1 MMSRSTESSRPI
13 EGVGGAFVDEG
24 LAALAYAARH
34 YQIMVEAEQLCHQ
47 LGRAQGAAS
56 GVDIC
61 RCARSIGLRARSID
75 SGIERIAALPLPAL
89 LKTADGW
96 RVLESVSEAGALVRV
111 PTTGERQLS
120 SFDDLAER
128 WQGHTILLGEKS
140 EPSGRQAFGFAWFI
154 PSVIKHI
161 RQFRNI
167 LLVSM
172 MLQLIALVTPAV
184 FENVIDRV
192 LLNRS
197 TSSLQVLGIAL
208 LALAVFDFVYG
219 FLRSWLFSNL
229 AAKINSELSARVY
242 RHLMALPIGYFR
254 KRQTGEI
261 VARMSELDSIR
272 QFLTGS
278 TLTVVLDL
286 LFLGLF
292 VAVMLSYSVE
302 LTWVVLGTLLVYFS
316 LWMVF
321 GPVLRNRT
329 EREYELSADNTAF
342 LTASVMGIEVIKTTA
357 TEDSSLRQW
366 ESGFARFVRAS
377 FRASVLGISIGQ
389 SVDLVRKLSSAL
401 LLWWGISLVMEGK
414 LSPGELVAFNML
426 AGHLTQ
432 PILRLAQA
440 WQDLQHTTI
449 SLRRIGDV
457 LDEPTEHGNGG
468 LASIPALQ
476 GGVCFRNVHFRYGED
491 GQEVLRNLCLDVRPG
506 EFVGITGPSGS
517 GKSTISRLLQRLY
530 LPQRGQVLV
539 DGIDIAIADPVA
551 LRRQISV
558 VPQESVLFSGT
569 VSENISLCRPQA
581 SEAEIVEAATLA
593 GADSFIRCLP
603 RGYDSQVGE
612 KGAGL
617 SGGQRQRIALARA
630 LLARPRL
637 LLLDEATS
645 ALDYESEAAIMA
657 NLEAISRGRTVI
669 SIAHRLNTLRYADRI
684 LVVDRGAVVESGS
697 HRELVARDTAYARLW
712 RLQMG

>member
-1 MMSRSTESSRPI
+1 MSRSI
-13 EGVGGAFVDEG
+13 EASLPSVGADGAFVDDG

-34 YQIMVEAEQLCHQ
+34 HRILVEAEQLCHQ
-47 LGRAQGAAS
+47 LGRAQGTAS
-56 GVDIC
+56 RVDIC
-61 RCARSIGLRARSID
+61 RCARSIGLRARSVD

-96 RVLESVSEAGALVRV
+96 RVLESVNENGVLLRV
-111 PTTGERQLS
+111 PATGECRHS

-128 WQGHTILLGEKS
+128 WPGQTILLGEAD
-140 EPSGRQAFGFAWFI
+140 EPPGRQAFGFAWFI

-161 RQFRNI
+161 RQFRSI
-167 LLVSM
+167 LLVSL

-192 LLNRS
+192 LVNRS
-197 TSSLQVLGIAL
+197 VSSLQVLGIAL

-219 FLRSWLFSNL
+219 FMRSWLFSNL
-229 AAKINSELSARVY
+229 AAKIHSELSARVY
-242 RHLMALPIGYFR
+242 QHLMALPIGYFR
-254 KRQTGEI
+254 KRKTGEI
-261 VARMSELDSIR
+261 IARIGEMDHIR

-292 VAVMLSYSVE
+292 LAVMLSYSVK
-302 LTWVVLGTLLVYFS
+302 LTWIVLGTLLVYFL
-316 LWMVF
+316 LWMLF
-321 GPVLRNRT
+321 GPMLRSRT
-329 EREYELSADNTAF
+329 EREYESSADSTAF
-342 LTASVMGIEVIKTTA
+342 LTSSVMGIEVIKTTA
-357 TEDSSLRQW
+357 TEESFVRQW

-389 SVDLVRKLSSAL
+389 AVDVVQKLSSAL
-401 LLWWGISLVMEGK
+401 LLWWGIRLVMEDQ

-432 PILRLAQA
+432 PILRLAQT

-457 LDEPTEHGNGG
+457 LDEPTEEGNGG
-468 LASIPALQ
+468 LASIPPLQ

-491 GQEVLRNLCLDVRPG
+491 GQEVLRNLCLEVRPG

-530 LPQRGQVLV
+530 VPQHGQVLV

-569 VSENISLCRPQA
+569 VSENIGVCRPQS
-581 SEAEIVEAATLA
+581 SEAEIVEAAILA

-603 RGYDSQVGE
+603 HGYESQVGE
-612 KGAGL
+612 RGSSL

-630 LLARPRL
+630 LLARPKL

-657 NLEAISRGRTVI
+657 NLEAIASGRTVI

-697 HRELVARDTAYARLW
+697 HCELVTSDTAYARLW